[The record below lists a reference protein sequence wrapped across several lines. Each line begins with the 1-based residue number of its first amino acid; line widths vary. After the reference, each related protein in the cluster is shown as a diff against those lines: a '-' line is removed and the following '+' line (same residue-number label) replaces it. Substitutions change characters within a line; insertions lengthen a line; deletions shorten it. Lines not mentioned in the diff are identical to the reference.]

1 MMAMLSG
8 LITPLLQWLFSGTVA
23 RQVAHTPDELA
34 RRGLDCKTLTGVE
47 APKL

>member
-1 MMAMLSG
+1 MSWLAG
-8 LITPLLQWLFSGTVA
+8 IIPALLQWLFSGTVA

-47 APKL
+47 APTL